1 MEAARI
7 AKEKR
12 EADRL
17 ARIAHEQQQQ
27 QQQEAARIAKEA
39 EEALVRRQLEA
50 NKLNAAT
57 ISLVS
62 DHGGELVDQPSDG
75 LCGLHSVSHQLG
87 IHNVKATVQMLQGM
101 IASEYEGNSKR
112 YLDYVEGISD
122 EDCIQKLLTH
132 AQEILG
138 GDQVDNLD
146 LQALSN
152 AGEVSICVID
162 GGKLV
167 KIAAE
172 GSNHPEIYIARLVGV
187 ADPNTHHQ
195 EGNVHHYQSVVF
207 DENSHIGTVYVGST
221 PRFG

>member
-1 MEAARI
+1 
-7 AKEKR
+7 
-12 EADRL
+12 
-17 ARIAHEQQQQ
+17 
-27 QQQEAARIAKEA
+27 
-39 EEALVRRQLEA
+39 
-50 NKLNAAT
+50 
-57 ISLVS
+57 
-62 DHGGELVDQPSDG
+62 
-75 LCGLHSVSHQLG
+75 
-87 IHNVKATVQMLQGM
+87 
-101 IASEYEGNSKR
+101 
-112 YLDYVEGISD
+112 
-122 EDCIQKLLTH
+122 LLTR
-132 AQEILG
+132 AQEIFG

-195 EGNVHHYQSVVF
+195 EGNVHHYQSLVF

-221 PRFG
+221 PKIWMKISVHSSVVDLPLKKKVFLKK